1 MRKLLCGV
9 LFLTLVS
16 SVGCS
21 TLDKVEIETQEF
33 KVVESVKESLENS
46 NEKEI
51 LTRHSFEEEPAV
63 IVKEAPEEYKEELST
78 VIVTPEERPSVI
90 VNPVESSEKVIY
102 NESEKQ
108 AYGMSAPEVNKN
120 DLTLE

>member
-51 LTRHSFEEEPAV
+51 LTRHSFEEEPVV
-63 IVKEAPEEYKEELST
+63 IVKEEPEEYKEELST

>member
-63 IVKEAPEEYKEELST
+63 IVKEEPEEYKEELST

-120 DLTLE
+120 ELTLE

>member
-63 IVKEAPEEYKEELST
+63 IVKEEPEEYKEELST

>member
-9 LFLTLVS
+9 LFLTLVN

-63 IVKEAPEEYKEELST
+63 IVKEEPEEYKEELST

-108 AYGMSAPEVNKN
+108 AYDMSAPEVNKN

>member
-9 LFLTLVS
+9 LFLTLAS

-33 KVVESVKESLENS
+33 KVVESVKGSSENS

-51 LTRHSFEEEPAV
+51 LTRHNFEEEPDV
-63 IVKEAPEEYKEELST
+63 IVKEELEEYKEGLST

-102 NESEKQ
+102 NESKKQ
-108 AYGMSAPEVNKN
+108 AYGISAPEVNKN